1 MAEEIFT
8 RKGLAEWTKTPI
20 RTIDYLVATSQI
32 PYIRWGKRGIRFI
45 KEDVI
50 EHMRNRSGV
59 AYHRGMGIQKGANP

>member
-32 PYIRWGKRGIRFI
+32 PYIRWGKRGVRFI

-50 EHMRNRSGV
+50 DYMRERSGIE
-59 AYHRGMGIQKGANP
+59 YHRSAATEKGLDS